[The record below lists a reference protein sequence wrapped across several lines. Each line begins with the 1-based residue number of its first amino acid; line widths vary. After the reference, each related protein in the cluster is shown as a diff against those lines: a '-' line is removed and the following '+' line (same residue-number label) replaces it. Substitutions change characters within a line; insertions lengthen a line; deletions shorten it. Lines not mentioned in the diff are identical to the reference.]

1 MVWGFCYRCLLI
13 LFVCLFNF
21 LSSSHDLFILLC
33 QDHLPIFFAPII
45 WISYLYFLLL
55 CLPLEFFLFVL
66 YRFVLVGCLL
76 TCLVFETETLVVQ
89 SSLELP
95 GWPWTDLPV
104 FITQGL
110 GWHLYTT
117 MPGCSHSVG
126 RILYFLSLAPGWL
139 LSWLVRDFVVV
150 VPF

>member
-1 MVWGFCYRCLLI
+1 MPKKKKINPFSWSFVVAVWGFCYRCLLI

-33 QDHLPIFFAPII
+33 KDHLPIFFAPII

-55 CLPLEFFLFVL
+55 CLPLEFFCFVL

-76 TCLVFETETLVVQ
+76 TCLIFETETLVVQ

-95 GWPWTDLPV
+95 GWRELIFRSLSPK
-104 FITQGL
+104 
-110 GWHLYTT
+110 GWDDICT
-117 MPGCSHSVG
+117 PPCQDAP
-126 RILYFLSLAPGWL
+126 ILWVAYSISSL
-139 LSWLVRDFVVV
+139 
-150 VPF
+150 